1 MKQPLSLS
9 LALTLTTLLPLQTVY
24 ADGLSPTK
32 VTSQPIPSSAVSVS
46 TNPSTTPATIPT
58 VQGAITTTPGI
69 NSDQAQDLIQITQA
83 SIPLS
88 SKLQKSYEAYKITVQ
103 NNYPGTLY
111 LQSAAVN
118 NAQSGAM
125 AAELVKA
132 SMTPVYMTLLLGGAG
147 FILIGVPMLIVK
159 NGHNE
164 KARQEAL
171 PYTNQ
176 IPLVELPQGQLFTV
190 QVLVPLGQKPDI
202 SLNFKDR
209 QSGLLICKRAI

>member
-1 MKQPLSLS
+1 MNQQSLALS
-9 LALTLTTLLPLQTVY
+9 LAFTLTVLFPIQTVH
-24 ADGLSPTK
+24 ANSVLPTK
-32 VTSQPIPSSAVSVS
+32 TTTQTTSLAQPI
-46 TNPSTTPATIPT
+46 TNPTPT
-58 VQGAITTTPGI
+58 VQATVTTTPSI
-69 NSDQAQDLIQITQA
+69 TADQAQDLIQVTQA
-83 SIPLS
+83 SLPLT
-88 SKLQKSYEAYKITVQ
+88 SKLQKAYEAYRITVQ
-103 NNYPGTLY
+103 NNYPNTLY

-164 KARQEAL
+164 KSRQEAL

-176 IPLVELPQGQLFTV
+176 IPLVELNQGQMLTF
-190 QVLVPLGQKPDI
+190 QVLVPLGQKPDV

-209 QSGLLICKRAI
+209 QNGLLICKRSI

>member
-1 MKQPLSLS
+1 MRPS
-9 LALTLTTLLPLQTVY
+9 LALSLTLAIVTLLPLQVVY
-24 ADGLSPTK
+24 ADGLLPA
-32 VTSQPIPSSAVSVS
+32 Q
-46 TNPSTTPATIPT
+46 TPAPQIANTATQVTIPAPI
-58 VQGAITTTPGI
+58 QAAITN
-69 NSDQAQDLIQITQA
+69 NSLTSLTADQAQDLIQITQA

-88 SKLQKSYEAYKITVQ
+88 SKLQKSYEAYRVTVQ
-103 NNYPGTLY
+103 SNYPGTLY

-147 FILIGVPMLIVK
+147 FVLIGVPMLIMK

-164 KARQEAL
+164 KSRQEAL

-176 IPLVELPQGQLFTV
+176 IPLVELPQGQMLTF
-190 QVLVPLGQKPDI
+190 QVLVPLGQKPDV

-209 QSGLLICKRAI
+209 QNGLLICKRSI

>member
-1 MKQPLSLS
+1 MKQPLALS
-9 LALTLTTLLPLQTVY
+9 LVFTLSTVFPIHAVY
-24 ADGLSPTK
+24 ADGLLPAK
-32 VTSQPIPSSAVSVS
+32 SS
-46 TNPSTTPATIPT
+46 TPATTMATAQPAAATSPT
-58 VQGAITTTPGI
+58 VQAAAIATPPLTT
-69 NSDQAQDLIQITQA
+69 DQAQDLIQITQA

-88 SKLQKSYEAYKITVQ
+88 SKLQKSYEAYRITVQ
-103 NNYPGTLY
+103 SNYPGTLH

-176 IPLVELPQGQLFTV
+176 IPLTELNQGQLVTFN
-190 QVLVPLGQKPDI
+190 VLVPLGQKPDI

-209 QSGLLICKRAI
+209 QNGLLICKHAV